1 MHTSEMVEQPEEPFC
16 QMSATN
22 MRVEE
27 EEEEEEEEDVSYHRP
42 PAIKRTK
49 PMPTIAATASIPG
62 E

>member
-1 MHTSEMVEQPEEPFC
+1 LSDIHGQYAGFD
-16 QMSATN
+16 
-22 MRVEE
+22 

-49 PMPTIAATASIPG
+49 PTPMITATASILG